1 MRKRTH
7 LRGFLLGYVIRFA
20 VGLFFAYIEV
30 QVLRAISATY
40 GTENPLRTGPLPPLT
55 VAWAVSQTWIFAS
68 GIAGGIAAAYWA
80 PARSWYA
87 PAFIALTSLV
97 MAAPNL
103 PKTGGIAVQAIWL
116 LITPVG
122 VVLGAYIYSQ
132 FLESRSQS
140 VAPEQSS

>member
-1 MRKRTH
+1 MR
-7 LRGFLLGYVIRFA
+7 IIFA
-20 VGLFFAYIEV
+20 
-30 QVLRAISATY
+30 RISAH
-40 GTENPLRTGPLPPLT
+40 PR
-55 VAWAVSQTWIFAS
+55 
-68 GIAGGIAAAYWA
+68 
-80 PARSWYA
+80 YA

>member
-7 LRGFLLGYVIRFA
+7 LRGFLLGYVIHFA
-20 VGLFFAYIEV
+20 VGLLFAYIEV
-30 QVLRAISATY
+30 QVLRAISATH

-103 PKTGGIAVQAIWL
+103 PKTGGFAVQAIWL

-132 FLESRSQS
+132 FLESRSQQ